1 MRRWGKVQAQAY
13 VAQVRSGIAFVAG
26 TPNLCSD
33 EVYGLTTFKR
43 RRCGHH
49 TIFGW
54 IVGDSLIVVR
64 ILHERMDASSHLN

>member
-1 MRRWGKVQAQAY
+1 MRRWGKAQAQAY
-13 VAQVRSGIAFVAG
+13 VAQVRTGIAFVAD

-43 RRCGHH
+43 RRSGHH
-49 TIFGW
+49 IIFGRV
-54 IVGDSLIVVR
+54 VGDRLIVVR